1 VGYIRMYAGG
11 ARVIRVDEI
20 GVGGGVVD
28 QAKQEG
34 LPVIGVNVQVSS
46 TKPEKFANL
55 RSELWWKLREDLNP
69 ENPNALALP
78 PDDTLASQL
87 SSIKYRIVDSGGKIR
102 VESKEEM
109 RKRGLKSP
117 DRGDALMLANAQ
129 TIGGGLTAMPVMV
142 GVGSSYW
149 SGF

>member
-1 VGYIRMYAGG
+1 
-11 ARVIRVDEI
+11 
-20 GVGGGVVD
+20 
-28 QAKQEG
+28 
-34 LPVIGVNVQVSS
+34 
-46 TKPEKFANL
+46 
-55 RSELWWKLREDLNP
+55 
-69 ENPNALALP
+69 
-78 PDDTLASQL
+78 
-87 SSIKYRIVDSGGKIR
+87 
-102 VESKEEM
+102 M